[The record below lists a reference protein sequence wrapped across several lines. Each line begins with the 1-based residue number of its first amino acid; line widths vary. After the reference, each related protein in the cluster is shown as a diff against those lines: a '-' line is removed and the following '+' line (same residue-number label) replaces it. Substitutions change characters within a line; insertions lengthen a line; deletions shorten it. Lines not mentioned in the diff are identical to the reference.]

1 MMINGEITFGKKKI
15 MGCSVGSEETVMQ
28 WEKTEM
34 EDISSS
40 QEKIFVSVRLRP
52 LNAREIGKNNNDGSD
67 WECISD
73 NTIIFKNSIPE
84 RSMYPTAY
92 TLDRVFQCH
101 CTTRQVYE
109 EAAREV
115 ALSVI
120 SGINSSIFAYGQ
132 TSSGKTYTMNGVTE
146 YTVTDIYDY
155 IKRHEERAFVLKFS
169 AMEIYNEAVRD
180 LLSGDS
186 TPLRLLDDPERG
198 TIIEKLTE
206 ETLRDWSHLKEL
218 LSVCEV
224 QRRVG
229 ETSLNEYSSR
239 SHQILRLTVESS
251 AYEFLGKD
259 NSTTLSASV
268 NLVDLAGSERASQ
281 ALSAGTRL
289 KEGCHINRSLL
300 TLGTVIRKLSKGR
313 NGHVPYRDS
322 KLTRILQPSLGGN
335 ARTAIIC
342 TVSPA
347 RNHLE
352 QSKNTLLFASCAKE
366 VSTNAHVNVVMS
378 DKALVKHLQRELA
391 RLESEMRNPAP
402 TSATFDTVTL
412 LRQKDIQIEKME
424 KEIKELTQQRDLVQ
438 SRLDNLLQ
446 VVGNGRNSRKW
457 DDFDK
462 TQHIIPRKAWECGS
476 SVSDSQGISE
486 KHFLNVGVTKSNTSL
501 YSNDH
506 SENHGED
513 YDLQLPGN
521 VEDYFLSDGNAPQ
534 LPIDTS
540 TFDRPN
546 PSQSWEGITQGS
558 HEDFDDLCKEVRC
571 IEMEE
576 CSTNRNRNPIVS
588 TPEESEVISPFT
600 PNEYTADQE
609 LVASVRKDGELS
621 NSTAAYTPP
630 ENFVDV
636 RKTITDF
643 LAKSYPD
650 ETSMSVLKSN
660 LSSSRNLQL
669 SKSKSCRATLT
680 TGSAS
685 PSVQISDDMYNT
697 PKYWSEKYVPG
708 KHEGVALKN
717 ESLSRENSSETSHQN
732 GIIDELKG
740 QDVKVQETQLS
751 IDELQKTRKDVG
763 VDPMQDF
770 MESPSNFPLVF
781 ERQRKEII
789 ELWHTCNVSL
799 VHRTY
804 FFLLFKGDP
813 MDHIYMEVEL
823 RRLSFL
829 KEKFSRGNSDKPA
842 VEGGRALTPDSSLRA
857 LYREREMLS
866 RRLQKKFSEEER
878 KGLYE
883 KWGVSLDT
891 NERKLQLAYLLWT
904 ETKDMDHIKESAS
917 LVAKLVGLVEP
928 DQALKEM
935 FGLSFTPRPIKRRSY
950 SWKGAILPRM
960 SL

>member
-1 MMINGEITFGKKKI
+1 MA
-15 MGCSVGSEETVMQ
+15 CSVDSEETVMQ

-52 LNAREIGKNNNDGSD
+52 LNAREIGKNNDGSD

-92 TLDRVFQCH
+92 TLDRVFQCY

-180 LLSGDS
+180 LLSGDA

-218 LSVCEV
+218 LSICEV

-251 AYEFLGKD
+251 GHEFLGKD
-259 NSTTLSASV
+259 NSTTLSATV
-268 NLVDLAGSERASQ
+268 NFVDLAGSERASQ

-342 TVSPA
+342 TISPA

-402 TSATFDTVTL
+402 NAATFDTVTL
-412 LRQKDIQIEKME
+412 LRQKDLQIEKME

-438 SRLDNLLQ
+438 SRLDDLLQ
-446 VVGNGRNSRKW
+446 VVGNARNSRQW
-457 DDFDK
+457 DDSDR
-462 TQHIIPRKAWECGS
+462 TQKINARKAWECGS
-476 SVSDSQGISE
+476 SISDSQGISE
-486 KHFLNVGVTKSNTSL
+486 KQFSNVGVTKSNTSL
-501 YSNDH
+501 YSNEH

-540 TFDRPN
+540 TFDRPH
-546 PSQSWEGITQGS
+546 PSQSWEGITRGS
-558 HEDFDDLCKEVRC
+558 PEDFDDLCKEVRC

-576 CSTNRNRNPIVS
+576 CSTNRNSKPIVS

-600 PNEYTADQE
+600 INPNEDTVDQE
-609 LVASVRKDGELS
+609 SVASVGRD
-621 NSTAAYTPP
+621 AAYTPP
-630 ENFVDV
+630 QKFVDV
-636 RKTITDF
+636 RKSITDF

-650 ETSMSVLKSN
+650 ETFLSILESN
-660 LSSSRNLQL
+660 ISSSRSLQL

-680 TGSAS
+680 TSSAS
-685 PSVQISDDMYNT
+685 PRVQIADDIYNT
-697 PKYWSEKYVPG
+697 PKYWSEKCVPG
-708 KHEGVALKN
+708 KHEGVAWKN
-717 ESLSRENSSETSHQN
+717 ESLSRKDDSETSHQN
-732 GIIDELKG
+732 GIIGEPKG
-740 QDVKVQETQLS
+740 QDVKVLETQLS
-751 IDELQKTRKDVG
+751 IDEPQKTLKDVG
-763 VDPMQDF
+763 VKDF
-770 MESPSNFPLVF
+770 MESPSNLLMVF
-781 ERQRKEII
+781 EKQRKEII
-789 ELWHTCNVSL
+789 ELWHACNVSL

-813 MDHIYMEVEL
+813 TDHIYMEVEL

-829 KEKFSRGNSDKPA
+829 KEKFSRRNSDKPA
-842 VEGGRALTPDSSLRA
+842 VEGGRALTPDSSMRA
-857 LYREREMLS
+857 LHREREMLS

-878 KGLYE
+878 RGLYE
-883 KWGVSLDT
+883 KWGVSLGT

-917 LVAKLVGLVEP
+917 LVAKLVGLIEP

-950 SWKGAILPRM
+950 SWKGTILPRM

>member
-1 MMINGEITFGKKKI
+1 MMINGEITFRNKEKKRI

-52 LNAREIGKNNNDGSD
+52 LNAREIGKNNDGSD

-180 LLSGDS
+180 LLSGDA

-206 ETLRDWSHLKEL
+206 ETLRDWGHLKEL
-218 LSVCEV
+218 LSICEV

-251 AYEFLGKD
+251 AHEFLGKD

-268 NLVDLAGSERASQ
+268 NFVDLAGSERASQ

-342 TVSPA
+342 TISPA

-402 TSATFDTVTL
+402 TAATFETVTL
-412 LRQKDIQIEKME
+412 LRQKDLQIEKME

-438 SRLDNLLQ
+438 SRLDDLLQ
-446 VVGNGRNSRKW
+446 VVGNGRNSRRW
-457 DDFDK
+457 DDSDRTRK
-462 TQHIIPRKAWECGS
+462 INARKAWECES
-476 SVSDSQGISE
+476 SISDSQGISE
-486 KHFLNVGVTKSNTSL
+486 KQFSNVGVTKSNTSL
-501 YSNDH
+501 YSNEH

-521 VEDYFLSDGNAPQ
+521 IEDYFLSDGNAPQ
-534 LPIDTS
+534 LPIDNS

-546 PSQSWEGITQGS
+546 PSQSWKGITQGS

-576 CSTNRNRNPIVS
+576 SSKPIIS

-600 PNEYTADQE
+600 INPNQDTIDQE
-609 LVASVRKDGELS
+609 SVASVGKDGELS
-621 NSTAAYTPP
+621 YATAACTPP
-630 ENFVDV
+630 QKFVDV

-650 ETSMSVLKSN
+650 ETSLSILESN
-660 LSSSRNLQL
+660 ISSSRSMQL

-680 TGSAS
+680 TSSAS
-685 PSVQISDDMYNT
+685 PR
-697 PKYWSEKYVPG
+697 YWSEKYVPD
-708 KHEGVALKN
+708 KHEGVAWKN
-717 ESLSRENSSETSHQN
+717 ESLSREDDSETSHQN
-732 GIIDELKG
+732 GILDELKG
-740 QDVKVQETQLS
+740 QDIKVLETQLS
-751 IDELQKTRKDVG
+751 IDEPQKTLKDVG

-770 MESPSNFPLVF
+770 MESPSNLLMVF

-789 ELWHTCNVSL
+789 ELWHACNVSL

-804 FFLLFKGDP
+804 FYLLFKGDP
-813 MDHIYMEVEL
+813 TDHIYMEVEL

-829 KEKFSRGNSDKPA
+829 KEKFSRRNSDRPA
-842 VEGGRALTPDSSLRA
+842 VEGGRALTPDSSMRA
-857 LYREREMLS
+857 LHREREMLS

-878 KGLYE
+878 RGLYE

-891 NERKLQLAYLLWT
+891 NGRKLQLAYLLWS

-917 LVAKLVGLVEP
+917 LVAKLVGLIEP

-950 SWKGAILPRM
+950 IWKGTILPRM